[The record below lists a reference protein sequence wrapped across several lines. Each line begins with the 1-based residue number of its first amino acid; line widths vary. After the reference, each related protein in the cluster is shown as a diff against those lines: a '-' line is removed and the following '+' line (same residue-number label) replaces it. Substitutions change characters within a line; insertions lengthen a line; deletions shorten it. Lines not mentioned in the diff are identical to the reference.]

1 MPEFASKLVADFN
14 VAAQHIARAGR
25 RLAARGWAPAT
36 AGNYSMRLENSDI
49 AITVSGKDK
58 GELTA
63 EDVMVL
69 DAAGKPRDDRR
80 PSAEAELHHHIYAT
94 LPHANAVLHTHSPH
108 CTALSRHL
116 KHSKFLRLAGYEV
129 LKAFPGISTHDT
141 SVTIPVV
148 ENSQHMPDIAGQIA
162 AELPTIPAYII
173 RSHGLYAWG
182 RDMAEALRVTEGL
195 EFLIECYTLEES
207 MR

>member
-1 MPEFASKLVADFN
+1 MAISLST
-14 VAAQHIARAGR
+14 AAETIARAGR

-36 AGNYSMRLENSDI
+36 AGNYSMRLENGDI

-63 EDVMVL
+63 DDVMVL
-69 DAAGKPRDDRR
+69 DAAGTPRDGRR
-80 PSAEAELHHHIYAT
+80 PSAEAELHHQIYAA
-94 LPHANAVLHTHSPH
+94 LPHANAVQHTHSPH

-116 KHSKFLRLAGYEV
+116 KHSKSLTLTGYEV
-129 LKAFPGISTHDT
+129 LKAFPGITTHDT
-141 SVTIPVV
+141 TVTIPVV